1 MIEKQVTEAPLMDAI
16 YRNQRHIYDLTR
28 RYFLLGRSNLI
39 SNLNPPDRGTILEFG
54 CGTAFNL
61 IQSATRYPA
70 SRCYGFDISSQMLKT
85 ARAKV
90 SVTSVAPRIHLNTG
104 DATAFEGLETFGVA
118 KFDRV
123 FTSYTLSMI
132 PDWPR
137 AIEHMIACIAHDGEV
152 HIVDFG
158 DCIGLPSGAKRAL
171 YAWLDMFHVTPR
183 LDLKDVLA
191 DVAKRHHLQLD
202 NQSLFRGYAQYAVL
216 KRSAAR
222 R

>member
-1 MIEKQVTEAPLMDAI
+1 MITKQMTQAPLMDAI
-16 YRNQRHIYDLTR
+16 YRNQRHVYDLTR
-28 RYFLLGRSNLI
+28 RYYLLGRSTLI
-39 SNLNPPDRGTILEFG
+39 ANLNPPAGGSILEFG

-61 IQSATRYPA
+61 IQSATRYPTL
-70 SRCYGFDISSQMLKT
+70 RCYGFDVSSEMLKT
-85 ARAKV
+85 ARTKA
-90 SVTSVAPRIHLNTG
+90 SVTTAAPRIHLDIG
-104 DATAFEGLETFGVA
+104 DATAFDGLETFGVA
-118 KFDRV
+118 TYDRV

-158 DCIGLPSGAKRAL
+158 DCKGLPSGAKRAL
-171 YAWLDMFHVTPR
+171 YAWLDTFYVTPR
-183 LDLKDVLA
+183 LDLHDTLA
-191 DVAKRHHLQLD
+191 DAATRHNLTLD
-202 NQSLFRGYAQYAVL
+202 YRSLFRGYAQYAVL